1 MNEIQ
6 PWFFILMMLAVGFLC
21 GYGWGKYVSE
31 IEIRKQKA
39 SLEANKIY
47 VSVPVEEKLASE
59 VFRLIGELVEK
70 IQKKRND
77 S

>member
-6 PWFFILMMLAVGFLC
+6 PWFFIFMMLAVGFLC
-21 GYGWGKYVSE
+21 GYGWGKHASE

-59 VFRLIGELVEK
+59 MFRLIGELVEK
-70 IQKKRND
+70 IQKMRND